1 MISRKCI
8 LLLLLF
14 QIIFSCKN
22 SQDSEYENI
31 VNEWIGKEIL
41 LPKISEGNKLYNPD
55 SNLKIVTRINGNCY
69 SCLSRLKNWKPFVEE
84 VNNKYNIPVFIY
96 MVISD
101 SSIYTEI
108 NKKEIHFEYPVI
120 FDTNNEF
127 QKSNNLAQNN
137 IFHTMLLNKSN
148 KVILIGN
155 PINNTK
161 LKELY
166 IEQVINHNNSNLKT
180 NNHD

>member
-1 MISRKCI
+1 
-8 LLLLLF
+8 
-14 QIIFSCKN
+14 
-22 SQDSEYENI
+22 
-31 VNEWIGKEIL
+31 
-41 LPKISEGNKLYNPD
+41 
-55 SNLKIVTRINGNCY
+55 
-69 SCLSRLKNWKPFVEE
+69 
-84 VNNKYNIPVFIY
+84 